1 MRAIIAF
8 TKKEITEQMRT
19 GKVLFLGILFILF
32 GIMNPAVA
40 KLTPWLMEMMADSL
54 AESGMIITQVSVT
67 ALDSWMQFYKNI
79 PIALIAFVLLEAGI
93 FTKEYRSG
101 TLVLSLTKGLKRRD
115 VVLSKSLTLIL
126 LWTVSYWL
134 YFGVTY
140 AYTVYYWDNSVVSYL
155 MPSVVLWWVFGLWI
169 LSLMVFFSTLCSS
182 NTGVLVGTGGVA
194 FGFYLLSIIP
204 KVAKYLPT
212 LLADGNSLIY
222 GQKEPGE
229 YLTALIVTAVTGLA
243 LFGVSFPLFNKK
255 QL

>member
-79 PIALIAFVLLEAGI
+79 PMALIAFVLLEAGI
-93 FTKEYRSG
+93 FTKEYKSG

-140 AYTVYYWDNSVVSYL
+140 AYTVYYWDNLVVSYL

>member
-79 PIALIAFVLLEAGI
+79 PMALIAFVLLEAGI

>member
-79 PIALIAFVLLEAGI
+79 PMALIAFVLLEAGI

-140 AYTVYYWDNSVVSYL
+140 AYTVYYWDNLVVSYL

-169 LSLMVFFSTLCSS
+169 LSLMVFFSSLCSS